1 MDSELGLLARSGRR
15 ERRGRG
21 RGVGADAEAVFI
33 CSSGLQDYTLHFQ
46 HKG

>member
-21 RGVGADAEAVFI
+21 EGGADAEAVFI
-33 CSSGLQDYTLHFQ
+33 CSSGLQDYTFHFQ